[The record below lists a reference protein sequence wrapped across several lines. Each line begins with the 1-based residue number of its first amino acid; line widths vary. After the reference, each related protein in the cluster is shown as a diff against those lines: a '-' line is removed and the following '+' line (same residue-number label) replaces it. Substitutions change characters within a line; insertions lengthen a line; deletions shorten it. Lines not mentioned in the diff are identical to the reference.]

1 MLKRQLTRLGYLL
14 LACLP
19 LLLAA
24 SIGSYYSMQVAM
36 SIRNDQPNIQSQPI
50 AYDAQKP
57 TAVIMLG
64 NTVSEITDVLA
75 PYALLA
81 KTGLYNVYTVAET
94 SGVRSLSGGLD
105 LLPDYSF
112 ASLATLLKQP
122 PALVIVPAIT
132 EIQSSQNRPVLE
144 WLHQQSQA
152 ASMVMSWCTGAEV
165 LAESGLLDGL
175 PATAHWADLSSL
187 TKRYPQ
193 VKWQNN
199 QRYVDTDQ
207 QIITTA
213 GLTSGI
219 DATLYFL
226 QKMHGANVSQQLADM
241 INYSDRSYL
250 EHATMQPFSITPS
263 DSVYLLNAAFYWP
276 KQTLGI
282 WLSQGVDELTL
293 AAFFDVY
300 TGSWVYDFRTIGA
313 EPNIRSAHGLQLI
326 PRYQA
331 TDTGVDSLIGFSPDQ
346 QAQTWANQQQV
357 AYQQLDLA
365 PQSNVFEQA
374 LVRFAIDQ
382 DQASALFAAK
392 RMEYRQ
398 PLTLNGANWPWRTLI
413 GIGVWVGVGIG
424 ACYGLRRISNK
435 RKSAAKSQNL
445 G

>member
-14 LACLP
+14 VACLP

-36 SIRNDQPNIQSQPI
+36 SIRSDQPNIQSQPTS
-50 AYDAQKP
+50 YDAQKP
-57 TAVIMLG
+57 TAVIVLG

-94 SGVRSLSGGLD
+94 SSVRSLSGGLD

-132 EIQSSQNRPVLE
+132 EIQASKNQPVLA
-144 WLHQQSQA
+144 WLRQQSQA
-152 ASMVMSWCTGAEV
+152 ASILMSWCTGAEV
-165 LAESGLLDGL
+165 LAESGLLAGL

-187 TKRYPQ
+187 QKRYPK

-199 QRYVDTDQ
+199 QRYVDTNQ
-207 QIITTA
+207 HIITTA

-226 QKMHGANVSQQLADM
+226 QKIHGSDVSQRLAQM
-241 INYSDRSYL
+241 INYSDQGYL
-250 EHATMQPFSITPS
+250 ENATMQPFNITAS
-263 DSVYLLNAAFYWP
+263 DSVYLLNVAFYWP

-282 WLSQGVDELTL
+282 WLNQGVDELTL

-300 TGSWVYDFRTIGA
+300 TGSWVYDFRTIGS
-313 EPNIRSAHGLQLI
+313 EPSIRSTHGLQLI
-326 PRYQA
+326 PRFQTAA
-331 TDTGVDSLIGFSPDQ
+331 TSVDRLLGFGPNQ
-346 QAQTWANQQQV
+346 QAQTWAEQQQIV
-357 AYQQLDLA
+357 YQQLDLA
-365 PQSNVFEQA
+365 QQSNVFEQA

-382 DQASALFAAK
+382 DQASAQFAAK

-398 PLTLNGANWPWRTLI
+398 PLTLHGTSWPWRTLLA
-413 GIGVWVGVGIG
+413 IGVWLGVGIG

-435 RKSAAKSQNL
+435 RKSAATNENL

>member
-36 SIRNDQPNIQSQPI
+36 SIRADQPSIQSQPTS
-50 AYDAQKP
+50 YDAQKP
-57 TAVIMLG
+57 TAVIVLG

-94 SGVRSLSGGLD
+94 SSVRSLSGGLD

-112 ASLATLLKQP
+112 ADLATLLKQP

-132 EIQSSQNRPVLE
+132 EIQASQNQPVLA
-144 WLHQQSQA
+144 WLRQQSQA
-152 ASMVMSWCTGAEV
+152 ASTVMSWCTGAEV

-187 TKRYPQ
+187 AKRYPQ

-226 QKMHGANVSQQLADM
+226 QKMHGADVSQRLAQA
-241 INYSDRSYL
+241 INYSDQSYL
-250 EHATMQPFSITPS
+250 ERATMQPFSITPS

-313 EPNIRSAHGLQLI
+313 EPNIRSAHGLQFI

-331 TDTGVDSLIGFSPDQ
+331 ADTGVDSLIGFSPDQ

-382 DQASALFAAK
+382 DQASAQFAAK

-398 PLTLNGANWPWRTLI
+398 PLTLRGASWPWRTLI
-413 GIGVWVGVGIG
+413 GIGIWVGVGIG

>member
-36 SIRNDQPNIQSQPI
+36 SIRSDKPNIQSQPI
-50 AYDAQKP
+50 VYDAQKP
-57 TAVIMLG
+57 TAVILLG

-94 SGVRSLSGGLD
+94 SSVRSLSGGLD

-112 ASLATLLKQP
+112 AGLATLLKQP

-132 EIQSSQNRPVLE
+132 EIQASQNQPVLA
-144 WLHQQSQA
+144 WLRQQSQA
-152 ASMVMSWCTGAEV
+152 ASTVMSWCTGAEV

-187 TKRYPQ
+187 QKRYPK

-199 QRYVDTDQ
+199 QRYVDINQ

-226 QKMHGANVSQQLADM
+226 QKMHGADVSQQLADM
-241 INYSDRSYL
+241 INYSDQSYL

-282 WLSQGVDELTL
+282 WLSQGVDELAL

-331 TDTGVDSLIGFSPDQ
+331 ATHIDRLVGFGPNQ
-346 QAQTWANQQQV
+346 QAQTWAEQQQMT
-357 AYQQLDLA
+357 YHELDLA
-365 PQSNVFEQA
+365 QQGNMFEQA

-382 DQASALFAAK
+382 DQASAQFAAK

-398 PLTLNGANWPWRTLI
+398 PLTLHGASWPWRTLI
-413 GIGVWVGVGIG
+413 GIGVWLGVGIG

-435 RKSAAKSQNL
+435 RKSAATNENL